1 MHRWTSL
8 LLLAAAFPAVAA
20 PPAPPVEE
28 LVGNALER
36 SPALAAR
43 RAAVAASREM
53 EGPARALPDPMVEA
67 MLQNADFPEWTV
79 GTMDMSMAGVEV
91 SQDLLYPGKRRA
103 RFAAAQ
109 AETAVRAA
117 ELAAEER
124 RVAAEVRLLYA
135 KLYAVD
141 RERQSLAAA
150 AELVD
155 MLQTTA
161 STRYATGGSEQEA
174 LLKAQLR
181 VSRLGEQIDD
191 LEAER
196 AGMVAELNRWLDRPG
211 DALLGDVAA
220 LPPVTAP
227 GAGWERAAA
236 EASPDVAR
244 ARAAVA
250 AAQERL
256 ALARLETKPNLIPSA
271 GLATR
276 GSLGSV
282 LTLRFGVELPAWKK
296 SKQAGMI
303 RAAEAELEMARRE
316 LDDAL
321 AQAQAEVTR
330 LTARFRLAERQI
342 VRFREGIL
350 LQTSAT
356 LDAAR
361 ASYLAGRGDFS
372 TIIED
377 FDLWLE
383 ARVQLT
389 RREADRFAAWAE
401 MEQLSPAGGR
411 P

>member
-1 MHRWTSL
+1 MHRCWISL
-8 LLLAAAFPAVAA
+8 LLLTAVPAVAA

-28 LVGNALER
+28 LVGSALER

-43 RAAVAASREM
+43 RAAVAAAREM
-53 EGPARALPDPMVEA
+53 EAPARALPDPMVEA
-67 MLQNADFPEWTV
+67 MIQNADFPEWTV

-103 RFAAAQ
+103 RFEAAK
-109 AETAVRAA
+109 AETALRAA
-117 ELAAEER
+117 ELAVLER
-124 RVAAEVRLLYA
+124 QIAAEVRLLYA
-135 KLYAVD
+135 KLYALD

-150 AELVD
+150 QELVD
-155 MLQTTA
+155 MLRTTA
-161 STRYATGGSEQEA
+161 SARYVTGESEQEA

-181 VSRLGEQIDD
+181 VSRLGERIDD

-211 DALLGDVAA
+211 DALLGEVAA
-220 LPPVTAP
+220 LPEVPAP
-227 GAGWERAAA
+227 GAGWEQAAMESA
-236 EASPDVAR
+236 PEVAR
-244 ARAAVA
+244 ARVAVA
-250 AAQERL
+250 AAEERL
-256 ALARLETKPNLIPSA
+256 ELARLETKPNLVPSA
-271 GLATR
+271 GIATR

-282 LTLRFGVELPAWKK
+282 VTLRFGVELPAWKK
-296 SKQAGMI
+296 DKQAGMI

-321 AQAQAEVTR
+321 AQAQAETAR
-330 LTARFRLAERQI
+330 LAARFRLAERQI

-350 LQTSAT
+350 LETSAT

-383 ARVQLT
+383 ARVQLA

-401 MEQLSPAGGR
+401 MERLGGR
-411 P
+411 S

>member
-1 MHRWTSL
+1 MHRCWISL
-8 LLLAAAFPAVAA
+8 LLLTAVPAVAA

-28 LVGNALER
+28 LVGNALSR

-43 RAAVAASREM
+43 RAAVAAAREM
-53 EGPARALPDPMVEA
+53 EAPARALPDPMVEA
-67 MLQNADFPEWTV
+67 MIQNADFPEWTV

-103 RFAAAQ
+103 RFEAAK
-109 AETAVRAA
+109 AETALRAA
-117 ELAAEER
+117 ELAVLER
-124 RVAAEVRLLYA
+124 QVAAEVRLLYA
-135 KLYAVD
+135 KLYALD

-150 AELVD
+150 QELVD
-155 MLQTTA
+155 MLRTTA
-161 STRYATGGSEQEA
+161 SARYVTGESEQEA

-181 VSRLGEQIDD
+181 VSRLGERIDD
-191 LEAER
+191 LDAER
-196 AGMVAELNRWLDRPG
+196 AAMVAELNRWLDRPG
-211 DALLGDVAA
+211 DALLGEVAA
-220 LPPVTAP
+220 LPPVPAP
-227 GAGWERAAA
+227 GAGWEQAAA
-236 EASPDVAR
+236 ESSPEVAR
-244 ARAAVA
+244 ARVAVA
-250 AAQERL
+250 AAEERL
-256 ALARLETKPNLIPSA
+256 ELARLETKPNLVPSA
-271 GLATR
+271 GIATR

-282 LTLRFGVELPAWKK
+282 VTLRFGVELPAWKK
-296 SKQAGMI
+296 DKQAGMI

-321 AQAQAEVTR
+321 AQAQAETAR
-330 LTARFRLAERQI
+330 LAARFRLAERQI

-350 LQTSAT
+350 LQTSTT

-383 ARVQLT
+383 ARVQLA

-401 MEQLSPAGGR
+401 MEKLGGR
-411 P
+411 S